1 VAGETDLMFS
11 NIQPS
16 MPAIRGNRLRPLG
29 ITSAKRSSLLPEIPT
44 IEESGLPGYE
54 VVQLYGMLA
63 PAGTP
68 RDILRRLNEE
78 TVKAVQSPEMRDRL
92 HAEGSE
98 ARFSTIE
105 EFEKLIAVEL
115 KRWNKVIKQ
124 AGITEVQ

>member
-1 VAGETDLMFS
+1 M
-11 NIQPS
+11 PS
-16 MPAIRGNRLRPLG
+16 GRSRPLRMAG
-29 ITSAKRSSLLPEIPT
+29 T
-44 IEESGLPGYE
+44 
-54 VVQLYGMLA
+54 
-63 PAGTP
+63 AGTP

-98 ARFSTIE
+98 VRFSTIE